1 MKIAHVIWEMGIG
14 GAERA
19 LYQLVR
25 EQRAHGIDADV
36 IVGKDG
42 GYYNEMTRSM
52 GACVHSLDQ
61 NRAMD
66 LSVAPRFR
74 AILRDYDAIHFH
86 SAEVGL
92 FHLSTSVSGLR
103 RYYTHRSGV
112 FDYGLQQRIRYSI
125 AGFQIRH
132 HFHGVSGNT
141 DQACVAAA
149 RLFGIERTRIPTTY
163 NGIDFSML
171 EPVRPRTDVL
181 REIGGEK
188 QGRVVVGTSAKLR
201 PWKRIHLLIEGFAHA
216 ENQNLELCIVG
227 DGPLRPEL
235 TAQAESLGVAD
246 RVHFVG
252 LKEHVG
258 DYLQIMDIFVL
269 PSGKEESFGNS
280 VVEAM
285 GMGIT
290 SLVFSDGG
298 GMVEHIDHG
307 VTGFVVDDVQHLGRV
322 LHDICDKPEL
332 RNEIGGRA
340 RAKMRSKYSLDGVVQ
355 RYERLYGEEM
365 KVAA

>member
-1 MKIAHVIWEMGIG
+1 MRIAHVIWETGIG

-25 EQRAHGIDADV
+25 EQRAHGMEADV
-36 IVGKDG
+36 IVGRDG
-42 GYYNEMTRSM
+42 GYYGDLIRST
-52 GACVHSLDQ
+52 GAQVHSLNQ
-61 NRAMD
+61 QRALD

-74 AILRDYDAIHFH
+74 AILDDYDAIHFH

-92 FHLSTSVSGLR
+92 FHLSTSLCGIR

-141 DQACVAAA
+141 DQACVAAS
-149 RLFGIERTRIPTTY
+149 RLFGIQRENIPTTY

-171 EPVRPRTDVL
+171 DPIRSRADVI

-188 QGRVVVGTSAKLR
+188 EGRIVVGTSAKLR
-201 PWKRIHLLIEGFAHA
+201 PWKRIHLLIDGFACA
-216 ENQNLELCIVG
+216 DNPNLELCIVG
-227 DGPLRPEL
+227 DGPLRPEFIR
-235 TAQAESLGVAD
+235 QADALGVAD

-298 GMVEHIDHG
+298 GMVEHIDQG
-307 VTGFVVDDVQHLGRV
+307 VTGFIVDDVDHLGRV
-322 LHDICDKPEL
+322 LHDIADKPDL
-332 RNEIGGRA
+332 RHDIGARA
-340 RAKMRSKYSLDGVVQ
+340 RARMRLKYSLDGVVQ
-355 RYERLYGEEM
+355 RYERLYGSAM